1 MYKLNDRYLIIDSI
15 EKKTSPQQKQ
25 QESGY
30 SEKRQCKGL
39 WWMCTNIQGGHLLGA
54 VDSDDLNLPDEILDG
69 LNGFWIYVS
78 KEDEWMND

>member
-1 MYKLNDRYLIIDSI
+1 
-15 EKKTSPQQKQ
+15 
-25 QESGY
+25 
-30 SEKRQCKGL
+30 
-39 WWMCTNIQGGHLLGA
+39 MCTNTQGGHLLGA